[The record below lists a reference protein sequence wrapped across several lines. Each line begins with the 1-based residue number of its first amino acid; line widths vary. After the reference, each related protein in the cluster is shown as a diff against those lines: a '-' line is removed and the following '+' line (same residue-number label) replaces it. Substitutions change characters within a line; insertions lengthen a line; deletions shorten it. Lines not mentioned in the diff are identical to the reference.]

1 MGVTIESSISGAYL
15 VPYMRPN
22 TIEAKKCSYVLIPV
36 TAADVSKTKELFAA
50 LLGIETR
57 VEKTRAIYLY
67 DNVRI
72 HLDKVVGLGTFF
84 ELEAVCSPEQDTA
97 AQRALE
103 EEKIQF
109 LLQQFEIANS
119 DLLQGS
125 YREMI

>member
-1 MGVTIESSISGAYL
+1 MS
-15 VPYMRPN
+15 
-22 TIEAKKCSYVLIPV
+22 KKHECSK
-36 TAADVSKTKELFAA
+36 AFNQ
-50 LLGIETR
+50 G
-57 VEKTRAIYLY
+57 
-67 DNVRI
+67 
-72 HLDKVVGLGTFF
+72 
-84 ELEAVCSPEQDTA
+84 SPEQDTA